1 MTWKVDLMSIPLQ
14 DQQFGGVEV
23 SYCSTLPQFI
33 LDRHFP
39 GMVGLV

>member
-1 MTWKVDLMSIPLQ
+1 MTWKVDLMMFIPLQ

-23 SYCSTLPQFI
+23 SCSILPQFI